1 MFENNDFQAIPQSG
15 TTFNSQQ
22 IEECDFETD
31 KSETFERISGIT
43 NQTTHRIHL
52 GSHQVL
58 LSPYLSPEMP
68 PALGIRHD
76 VDVCLWQPVLDAGN
90 FNCRHEG
97 TLLAFGYV
105 QVC

>member
-1 MFENNDFQAIPQSG
+1 MPQCG
-15 TTFNSQQ
+15 TTFTSQQ
-22 IEECDFETD
+22 VEECDFETD
-31 KSETFERISGIT
+31 KTVTFERLSGL
-43 NQTTHRIHL
+43 NNNVTHKIHL

-58 LSPYLSPEMP
+58 LTVNLNSDLP

-76 VDVCLWQPVLDAGN
+76 VDVCLWQPQGCGN
-90 FNCRHEG
+90 DFSISHEG